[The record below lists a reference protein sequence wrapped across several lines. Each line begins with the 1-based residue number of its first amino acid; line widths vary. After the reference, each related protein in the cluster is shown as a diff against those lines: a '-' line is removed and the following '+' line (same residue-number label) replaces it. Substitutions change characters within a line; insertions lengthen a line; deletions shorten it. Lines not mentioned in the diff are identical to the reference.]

1 MQSALIAWLQRTS
14 SAIRKPSIRRS
25 VLLVATALVC
35 FGASVPTAGA
45 VPSDDLDRQEVTFQS
60 HGLTLHGTVFLPR
73 AAVDARRPGIV
84 LIHGSGPGPRSEYVP
99 EAEAFARAGI
109 VALAFDKRTD
119 GYSHMKRDFSLLA
132 DDALAG
138 VETLRGRADVDPA
151 QVGLWG
157 FSEGGWVAPLAAAK
171 SPDVAFLVTI
181 GASGFDP
188 LRQQAWSLGNQLRH
202 HGISGVFRDAVA
214 RPGALLMSDTG
225 LFPEAGYD
233 PVPVLERL
241 RLPVLALW
249 GEHDTQIPPAESA
262 AVFQRALDRAGN
274 QHATI
279 RFVPGAG
286 HSGHAT
292 TDGFDKVGGLV
303 VDGKAL
309 GALGP
314 GYVDVMT
321 SWVQSVAAGH
331 APPSSAEPVPAQ
343 ADTSQPPSSGAWYE
357 AAAVRY
363 AALALLLIG
372 FAGYP
377 LTAWVGRRAESGRH
391 RAEWPARWLSVTGFV
406 AVGGTLIYLLWI
418 FATSGAGATAFVAG
432 RTLPWLLLQ
441 ICACAVLLATAATA
455 ITWWRTRDQVTGVV
469 RVRLASLILAGAL
482 FIPWALYWQL
492 LLP

>member
-1 MQSALIAWLQRTS
+1 MQIALVAWLKRTP
-14 SAIRKPSIRRS
+14 AIRRTFLRRS
-25 VLLVATALVC
+25 VLVAIAVAACL
-35 FGASVPTAGA
+35 GASIGPAGA
-45 VPSDDLDRQEVTFQS
+45 RADDDPIQEEVSFQS
-60 HGLTLHGTVFLPR
+60 HGLTLRGTVFIPR
-73 AAVDARRPGIV
+73 AAASGARQPGIV
-84 LIHGSGPGPRSEYVP
+84 LVHGAGPGPRSEYVS

-109 VALAFDKRTD
+109 VTLAFDKRTD
-119 GYSHMKRDFSLLA
+119 GYSFMERDFSLLA

-138 VETLRGRADVDPA
+138 VETLRVRADVDPA
-151 QVGLWG
+151 QVGFWG
-157 FSEGGWVAPLAAAK
+157 FSEGAWVAPLAAAK

-181 GASGFDP
+181 GASGLDP
-188 LRQQAWSLGNQLRH
+188 LRQQTWYLGNRLRH
-202 HGISGVFRDAVA
+202 RGVSGAFRDAVA
-214 RPGALLMSDTG
+214 QPGALLMSDTG

-241 RLPVLALW
+241 RLPVLAVW
-249 GEHDTQIPPAESA
+249 GEHDIQAAPAESA

-286 HSGHAT
+286 HNGHAT

-303 VDGKAL
+303 VGGKAL

-314 GYVDVMT
+314 GYADVMT

-331 APPSSAEPVPAQ
+331 APRSSVEPVPAQ
-343 ADTSQPPSSGAWYE
+343 EDTSQARSSGAWYE

-363 AALALLLIG
+363 ATLALLLIG

-377 LTAWVGRRAESGRH
+377 LTAWVGRRAESGRNPV
-391 RAEWPARWLSVTGFV
+391 RWPARWLSVTGFV
-406 AVGGTLIYLLWI
+406 AVVGTVIYLLCI
-418 FATSGAGATAFVAG
+418 FATGGKGATAFVAG

-441 ICACAVLLATAATA
+441 ICTCAALLAIAATA
-455 ITWWRTRDQVTGVV
+455 ITWWRTRAQVSGAV
-469 RVRLASLILAGAL
+469 RVRLALLILAGAL
-482 FIPWALYWQL
+482 FIPWALYWRL